1 MYQWGWYIYIQ
12 IFIPGSVFSLRHLP
26 LWASRSP
33 SHSESGRL
41 LIFHSFQGVHL
52 SMSESIL
59 TLPIAQKSWAS
70 LDSILVA
77 EIREILLNSPNP
89 WQQIKAVPKLVE
101 QVVINVLQ
109 MVRSTASS
117 HPIRYQIL
125 QQELDVATPGE
136 EYFTVCMKTLRALS
150 EERDIF
156 PESFQCANIIKKG
169 ELPFSGGGSAV
180 SARCLI
186 LFMSLNKPFSYM
198 QDVWK
203 GEMDGRPVCLKV
215 LRIFTSRNQVEK
227 ILKVCLVSVRIKFR
241 PTKVDNSNYAEKLLY
256 GGNYA
261 TRTFFLFLVSIPRIS
276 CLAIAL
282 YLRGCRMEALSAS

>member
-1 MYQWGWYIYIQ
+1 M
-12 IFIPGSVFSLRHLP
+12 
-26 LWASRSP
+26 SRPQAKSILLYAWKRYVHSARRETSFQ
-33 SHSESGRL
+33 SHSNVHISSRKES
-41 LIFHSFQGVHL
+41 FHS
-52 SMSESIL
+52 
-59 TLPIAQKSWAS
+59 A
-70 LDSILVA
+70 
-77 EIREILLNSPNP
+77 
-89 WQQIKAVPKLVE
+89 
-101 QVVINVLQ
+101 
-109 MVRSTASS
+109 
-117 HPIRYQIL
+117 
-125 QQELDVATPGE
+125 GE
-136 EYFTVCMKTLRALS
+136 
-150 EERDIF
+150 
-156 PESFQCANIIKKG
+156 
-169 ELPFSGGGSAV
+169 GSAV